1 MKRVHASTVAELVI
15 ALTIIAICFAVATQV
30 FMQTNRST
38 IQFREVQ
45 EQTEFQ
51 SMMID
56 ALIHDT
62 LPDTKSWKGEWCTIE
77 VLTTQKDSVIFSD
90 ISLINNQKTIWQQL
104 FFSER

>member
-62 LPDTKSWKGEWCTIE
+62 LPDTKLWKEEWSSIE

-90 ISLINNQKTIWQQL
+90 ISLINNQKTIWQQT